1 MNIAIGGDML
11 GTADNCTPIPRD
23 KFLSEDSINFYCLDD
38 ETPYIYLKSK
48 INEYIF
54 TDQAFIVIV
63 RDNAGGVKQNITRC
77 HWQLNNLSNISFET
91 PGAGMTDFACELKF
105 GLGNANYSIDIIK
118 SEIATAR
125 IYYSVLL
132 KLSREMRITKQKLD
146 RAESFAK
153 SSLIQDNKN
162 IGQSAIDASNLIH
175 DTYNTFSYKH
185 VFEAA
190 LSR

>member
-1 MNIAIGGDML
+1 
-11 GTADNCTPIPRD
+11 
-23 KFLSEDSINFYCLDD
+23 
-38 ETPYIYLKSK
+38 
-48 INEYIF
+48 
-54 TDQAFIVIV
+54 
-63 RDNAGGVKQNITRC
+63 
-77 HWQLNNLSNISFET
+77 
-91 PGAGMTDFACELKF
+91 MTDFACELKF

-132 KLSREMRITKQKLD
+132 KLSREMRITKQKLE